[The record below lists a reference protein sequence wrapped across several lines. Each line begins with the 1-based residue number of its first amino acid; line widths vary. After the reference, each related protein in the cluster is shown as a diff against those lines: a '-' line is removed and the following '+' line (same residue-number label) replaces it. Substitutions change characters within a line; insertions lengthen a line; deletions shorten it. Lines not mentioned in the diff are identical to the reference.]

1 MLIQP
6 KYTEVDGTPLT
17 YLKFLKV
24 ILPLSILLRLAM
36 FVSSFRNGPDW
47 YSIGFMLLQ
56 LIAVVIAVCGI
67 NSMKWY
73 GVISLYAL
81 FLIPI
86 ADALISI
93 LIYIYYGHL
102 NEAGVPFGT
111 ILGYLVWL
119 IPSWIYFSKRRLLF
133 DPFPDD
139 YQVAIPKER
148 YQQHEYESVKFIIDE
163 ATGEVVREEKA
174 GQDGITPAPAPQPVP
189 ASPEAP
195 LEVSVKLDPVE
206 TKPTKSHSKITGVRV
221 AIIVLS
227 ILCVALIG
235 VAGFL
240 GYRLN
245 ETQQELERQ
254 ESALELMRKSRD
266 SLLDR
271 VIQLREDVSKAENA
285 LDSTKDKSFGM
296 WLQLD
301 GIGFIVDGSRYYHR
315 FTCDVYTN
323 ASEYMAHNVEYCEY
337 LGYSKCPQC
346 W

>member
-1 MLIQP
+1 
-6 KYTEVDGTPLT
+6 
-17 YLKFLKV
+17 
-24 ILPLSILLRLAM
+24 
-36 FVSSFRNGPDW
+36 
-47 YSIGFMLLQ
+47 
-56 LIAVVIAVCGI
+56 
-67 NSMKWY
+67 MKWY

-148 YQQHEYESVKFIIDE
+148 YQQQEYESVKFIIDE

-206 TKPTKSHSKITGVRV
+206 AKPTKPHSKITGARV

-245 ETQQELERQ
+245 ETQQEVERQ

-266 SLLDR
+266 SLQDR
-271 VIQLREDVSKAENA
+271 VTQLREKVND
-285 LDSTKDKSFGM
+285 LDSQNEELSDYRSDAIFFYNSV
-296 WLQLD
+296 
-301 GIGFIVDGSRYYHR
+301 GFIVSGSSRYHSYECPLFH
-315 FTCDVYTN
+315 D
-323 ASEYMAHNVEYCEY
+323 ADEYWAHNIEYCEY
-337 LGYSKCPQC
+337 LGYSRCPKCWDLKTGNAKVVPPPLVINLHPSQANP
-346 W
+346 